1 MSRLSY
7 VYWALAMSSAAL
19 VGVLSGF
26 SWTLQAVVLSVLTLA
41 LAVDSI
47 RRAEGGSLVENEEPI
62 PRSRVAHYARI
73 ARVEDSARL
82 IQAADNPFE
91 RALLGGPKWSDL
103 TSEELRALSRRV
115 PKEAE
120 PATSGSEPTQR

>member
-1 MSRLSY
+1 
-7 VYWALAMSSAAL
+7 MSSAAL

-26 SWTLQAVVLSVLTLA
+26 SWTLQAVMLTVLTLA

-47 RRAEGGSLVENEEPI
+47 RRAEGGSFLEIEEPI

-91 RALLGGPKWSDL
+91 RALLSGPKWPDL
-103 TSEELRALSRRV
+103 TSGELRALSRRV

-120 PATSGSEPTQR
+120 SAASGSEPTQR